1 MCCILLV
8 RSSVDGHLGCYVS
21 FVYDAVRS
29 VHVQMSAHIP
39 TFNPSS
45 CLPQCRTV
53 ETHGI
58 LGLSFDSF
66 IEVSGFSFCLCFC
79 FFNILTSAPHF
90 LDDNDVYGIVGSHY
104 GTTIAWLFSE
114 DQWC

>member
-29 VHVQMSAHIP
+29 VHVQMSVHIP

-79 FFNILTSAPHF
+79 FSNILTSAPHF
-90 LDDNDVYGIVGSHY
+90 LHDNDVYGIVGSHY